1 MEISSK
7 VYYEITTGQV
17 LLVTSELCGNVRA
30 TDKIEDMT
38 IHEELKDKSIDEVNY
53 IELPYGELDAIF
65 KNAKSY
71 NVNLEN
77 NQLEVQYYTQE
88 EINLQQQEQSVV
100 SDRTAIINQYLQLN
114 QNDEI
119 LSKIED
125 LIIQEEFSKLN
136 I

>member
-17 LLVTSELCGNVRA
+17 LLVTSELCGNVRG

-38 IHEELKDKSIDEVNY
+38 IHEELKDKNIDEVNY
-53 IELPYGELDAIF
+53 IELPYGELNAIF

-71 NVNLEN
+71 SVNLEN

-88 EINLQQQEQSVV
+88 KIDLQQQEQEVII
-100 SDRTAIINQYLQLN
+100 DRTATINQYLQLN

-119 LSKIED
+119 LSQIED